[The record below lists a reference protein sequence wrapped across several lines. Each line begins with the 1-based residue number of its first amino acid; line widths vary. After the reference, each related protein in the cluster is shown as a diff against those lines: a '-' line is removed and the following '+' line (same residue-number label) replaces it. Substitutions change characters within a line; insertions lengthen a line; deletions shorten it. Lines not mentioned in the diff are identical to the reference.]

1 MTDRIRRALKMPRR
15 DKHPNDYVQ
24 TMRDVRCSTVVK
36 SRETVQ
42 SINRL
47 SRVVQDGV
55 VDYDELNRAMFGRP
69 GWPREG
75 DKP

>member
-1 MTDRIRRALKMPRR
+1 MTDRVRRALGLIRSDSTKFV
-15 DKHPNDYVQ
+15 NE
-24 TMRDVRCSTVVK
+24 MRDVRCTAVSK

-69 GWPREG
+69 GWPR
-75 DKP
+75 DKEKRP